1 MFVGTGRA
9 RSGRSLCLQAPPP
22 AQLNTNFFHTQKSV
36 TLRAI
41 ITQESRWR
49 CDAPLAAFPRSH
61 LCAWMCCGAR
71 SVVFDLFSAC
81 VCVWVWVC
89 ESCSHGCGR
98 SRPARASVWTNF
110 GKSCSV
116 FVCYLKDFDWVCVI
130 SGLLLLELS
139 VMCVCV
145 TLELSMSSQITFIY
159 RVFNN
164 IDGFKAALQW

>member
-36 TLRAI
+36 TQRAI

-81 VCVWVWVC
+81 VCVWV
-89 ESCSHGCGR
+89 
-98 SRPARASVWTNF
+98 SV
-110 GKSCSV
+110 
-116 FVCYLKDFDWVCVI
+116 WVCVRAAVMAVDGTDQRALQYEQTLVSLVLFSCVI
-130 SGLLLLELS
+130 WKTLIECVLS
-139 VMCVCV
+139 V
-145 TLELSMSSQITFIY
+145 
-159 RVFNN
+159 VFCC
-164 IDGFKAALQW
+164 